1 MKFPTL
7 NIDASLNTRTLQSDI
22 AKVNQQLGK
31 IAPKALAAAG
41 GPVAKIGSFASLGG
55 GLGQAAM
62 IGGGAL
68 LAAMAPFK
76 IAKTINQAFVDSVAD
91 SKKALDAWNTSAIEG
106 ARTGI
111 AQPFAERL
119 ALAEERAAS
128 AQGAF
133 SGFGASFFGAAT
145 NEQGELGGAVGLAAT
160 WAEEFGR
167 GLKQSLAAVGGLFG
181 GKSMAEQ
188 DVLAMMAAEPE
199 NAHRLQGWLAEV
211 QQGKDIYHMPTDDEI
226 KARVQARARELDAI
240 ANRQMQQMQELLG

>member
-76 IAKTINQAFVDSVAD
+76 IAKTINQSFVDAVAD
-91 SKKALDAWNTSAIEG
+91 SKKALDAWNTSAVEG

-111 AQPFAERL
+111 ALPIAERL

-160 WAEEFGR
+160 WAEEMGR
-167 GLKQSLAAVGGLFG
+167 GAKQSLAAIGGLLG
-181 GKSMAEQ
+181 GKSAAEQ

-199 NAHRLQGWLAEV
+199 NAHRLEGWLAEV

-226 KARVQARARELDAI
+226 TARVRNRARELDAI